1 MTFGWSHRVVRM
13 AALTGTHSEH
23 HDGCVNECLSVL
35 YEIAG
40 QAVRYVLLF
49 QCVVGFWGFQC
60 CDGFLAPASVR
71 DPKRSSF
78 LCTAAKNTRVVEGLI
93 HAKDA

>member
-1 MTFGWSHRVVRM
+1 MVRM

-23 HDGCVNECLSVL
+23 HDGRVNECLSVL

-49 QCVVGFWGFQC
+49 QCVVGFFGF
-60 CDGFLAPASVR
+60 SVLR
-71 DPKRSSF
+71 WLPS
-78 LCTAAKNTRVVEGLI
+78 I
-93 HAKDA
+93 HNCS